1 MGLTAKVYREEIDNE
16 LGDLHGGQIL
26 LPLYCLGGQP
36 QKDSSEAPG
45 RDAPKSSGHQ
55 RSHSSSNLSH
65 PNADQSPQPDVGQVK
80 AVTYT

>member
-26 LPLYCLGGQP
+26 LPLYYLGGQP
-36 QKDSSEAPG
+36 QEHSSEAPD

-55 RSHSSSNLSH
+55 RLHSSSNLSH
-65 PNADQSPQPDVGQVK
+65 RNADQRPQPDVGQMK